1 MNANEKIKLTTPE
14 PPATAP
20 SAGHA
25 LRDIFYAV
33 KNYGIARHLLLYIII
48 FSSFVTLL
56 ATSLQ
61 LYTDYQRDLDVINS
75 RLNEIEGGYIG
86 SISAS
91 LWNLDIKQLE
101 LQLDGIKHLPDIKAV
116 EIREHNEEFSKPLH
130 LIRGEKST
138 RNIIV
143 RTYPILHNVSGETRE
158 IGTLTI
164 QVSLTEVYQRLWD
177 KAIVILLSQGI
188 KTFLVSLFTLYIFY
202 YLVTHHLTTIANFL
216 RNFDV
221 EKEPQKLAL
230 RRKTSSR
237 EDELDLVVK
246 AFNNLSQDLHQA
258 YENLRD
264 TNKRLAEDNIARRKA
279 EEEVNRLNAVLEQR
293 VRQRTAELEAANKEL
308 GTFCYSVSHD
318 LRAPLRRIEGFRRIL
333 CEEYEERLEEKGR
346 HYLSRI
352 EVGTREM
359 AEMIDSFLRLSRATQ
374 GEMAVQRV
382 NISEQVSEIFN
393 RIQEREPQRQI
404 RLISEP
410 DIYADV
416 DKRFF
421 DALLNNLLDN
431 AWKYSRHQQNAKI
444 VFGITLLNEETVYY
458 ISDNG
463 VGFDMAYADRLFSP
477 FNRLHKAEEFD
488 GVGIGLATVQRI
500 IARHGGRIWAQSTP
514 GEGATFYFTLWSRN
528 KESGHGNNF
537 VSGGQS

>member
-1 MNANEKIKLTTPE
+1 MNANEPIKTHSQEALNS
-14 PPATAP
+14 P
-20 SAGHA
+20 SVGRSW
-25 LRDIFYAV
+25 RDIFYAV
-33 KNYGIARHLLLYIII
+33 KNYGIARRLLLYIII
-48 FSSFVTLL
+48 FSSGVTLL
-56 ATSLQ
+56 ATSWQ

-116 EIREHNEEFSKPLH
+116 EIQEHSEEFSKPLH
-130 LIRGEKST
+130 LLRGEKDT

-143 RTYPILHNVSGETRE
+143 RDYPIIHNVSGEVRE

-202 YLVTHHLTTIANFL
+202 YLVTHHLTTIARFL

-221 EKEPQKLAL
+221 EKEPQKLYL
-230 RRKTSSR
+230 HRKSNAR

-264 TNKRLAEDNIARRKA
+264 TNKRLEEDNIARRKA

-308 GTFCYSVSHD
+308 GAFCYSVSHD

-333 CEEYEERLEEKGR
+333 SEEYRDDLGEKGR

-352 EVGTREM
+352 EAGTREM

-374 GEMAVQRV
+374 GEMDVQRV
-382 NISEQVSEIFN
+382 NSSEQVTDVIN
-393 RIQEREPQRQI
+393 RIQERESNRQI
-404 RLISEP
+404 TLKIEP
-410 DIYADV
+410 DIFADV

-421 DALLNNLLDN
+421 EVLLTNLLDN
-431 AWKYSRHQQNAKI
+431 AWKYSRHQENAKI
-444 VFGITLLNEETVYY
+444 VFGVTLLNEETVYY

-500 IARHGGRIWAQSTP
+500 VARHGGRIWTQSAP
-514 GEGATFYFTLWSRN
+514 
-528 KESGHGNNF
+528 
-537 VSGGQS
+537 

>member
-1 MNANEKIKLTTPE
+1 MNANEKITVNIPRPSTE
-14 PPATAP
+14 SMAP
-20 SAGHA
+20 KHSLSG
-25 LRDIFYAV
+25 IVNAV
-33 KNYGIARHLLLYIII
+33 KNYGIARRLLLYIII

-61 LYTDYQRDLDVINS
+61 LYTDYQRDLDVING
-75 RLNEIEGGYIG
+75 RLNEIEGSYIG

-116 EIREHNEEFSKPLH
+116 EVKERNEEFSKPLH
-130 LIRGEKST
+130 LLRGEPAT
-138 RNIIV
+138 RNFIV
-143 RTYPILHNVSGETRE
+143 RNYPIIHQVSGEQRE
-158 IGTLTI
+158 IGTLSI

-188 KTFLVSLFTLYIFY
+188 KTFLVSLFTLYIFF
-202 YLVTHHLTTIANFL
+202 YLVTHHLTAIAHFLKNF
-216 RNFDV
+216 NV
-221 EKEPQKLAL
+221 EREPQRLVL
-230 RRKTSSR
+230 HRRRATR
-237 EDELDLVVK
+237 EDELDQVVK
-246 AFNNLSQDLHQA
+246 AFNNLSQDLHAA

-264 TNKRLAEDNIARRKA
+264 TNKRLEEDNIARRKA

-333 CEEYEERLEEKGR
+333 SEEYESRLEEKGR
-346 HYLSRI
+346 HYLTRI

-359 AEMIDSFLRLSRATQ
+359 AEMIDSFLRLSRTTQ
-374 GEMAVQRV
+374 GEMVVQRV
-382 NISEQVSEIFN
+382 NLSEQIVDIFN
-393 RIQEREPQRQI
+393 RIQERDPQRHVELVI
-404 RLISEP
+404 KP
-410 DIYADV
+410 DVYADV

-421 DALLNNLLDN
+421 DVLLTNLLDN
-431 AWKYSRHQQNAKI
+431 AWKYSRHQENAKI
-444 VFGITLLNEETVYY
+444 VFGITLRNEEVVYY
-458 ISDNG
+458 VSDNG

-500 IARHGGRIWAQSTP
+500 IARHGGHIWAQSTP
-514 GEGATFYFTLWSRN
+514 GEGATFYFTLWSRD
-528 KESGHGNNF
+528 KESGHGNNL
-537 VSGGQS
+537 VSGRQS

>member
-1 MNANEKIKLTTPE
+1 MNANEPIKTHSQEALNS
-14 PPATAP
+14 P
-20 SAGHA
+20 SVGRSW
-25 LRDIFYAV
+25 RDIFYAV
-33 KNYGIARHLLLYIII
+33 KNYGIARRLLLYIII
-48 FSSFVTLL
+48 FSSGVTLL
-56 ATSLQ
+56 ATSWQ

-116 EIREHNEEFSKPLH
+116 EIQEHSEEFSKPLH
-130 LIRGEKST
+130 LLRGEKDT

-143 RTYPILHNVSGETRE
+143 RDYPIIHNVSGEVRE

-202 YLVTHHLTTIANFL
+202 YLVTHHLTTIARFL
-216 RNFDV
+216 RNFNV
-221 EKEPQKLAL
+221 EKEPQKLYL
-230 RRKTSSR
+230 HRKSNAR

-264 TNKRLAEDNIARRKA
+264 TNKRLEEDNIARRKA

-308 GTFCYSVSHD
+308 GAFCYSVSHD

-333 CEEYEERLEEKGR
+333 SEEYRDDLGEKGR

-352 EVGTREM
+352 EAGTREM

-374 GEMAVQRV
+374 GEMDVQRV
-382 NISEQVSEIFN
+382 NISEQVTDVIN
-393 RIQEREPQRQI
+393 RIQERESNRQI
-404 RLISEP
+404 TLKIEP
-410 DIYADV
+410 DIFADV

-421 DALLNNLLDN
+421 EVLLTNLLDN
-431 AWKYSRHQQNAKI
+431 AWKYSRHQENAKI
-444 VFGITLLNEETVYY
+444 VFGVTLLNEETVYY

-500 IARHGGRIWAQSTP
+500 VARHGGRIWTQSAP

-528 KESGHGNNF
+528 KESGHGNNI

>member
-1 MNANEKIKLTTPE
+1 MNANEPIKTHSQEALNS
-14 PPATAP
+14 P
-20 SAGHA
+20 SVGRSW
-25 LRDIFYAV
+25 RDIFYAV
-33 KNYGIARHLLLYIII
+33 KNYGIARRLLLYIII
-48 FSSFVTLL
+48 FSSGVTLL
-56 ATSLQ
+56 ATSWQ

-116 EIREHNEEFSKPLH
+116 EIQEHSEEFSKPLH
-130 LIRGEKST
+130 LLRGEKDT

-143 RTYPILHNVSGETRE
+143 RDYPIIHNVSGEVRE

-202 YLVTHHLTTIANFL
+202 YLVTHHLTTIARFL

-221 EKEPQKLAL
+221 EKEPQKLYL
-230 RRKTSSR
+230 HRKSNAR

-264 TNKRLAEDNIARRKA
+264 TNKRLEEDNIARRKA

-308 GTFCYSVSHD
+308 GAFCYSVSHD

-333 CEEYEERLEEKGR
+333 SEEYRDDLGEKGR

-352 EVGTREM
+352 EAGTREM

-374 GEMAVQRV
+374 GEMDVQRV
-382 NISEQVSEIFN
+382 NISEQVTDVIN
-393 RIQEREPQRQI
+393 RIQERESTRQI
-404 RLISEP
+404 TLKIEP
-410 DIYADV
+410 DIFADV

-421 DALLNNLLDN
+421 EVLLTNLLDN
-431 AWKYSRHQQNAKI
+431 AWKYSRHQENAKI
-444 VFGITLLNEETVYY
+444 VFGVTLLNEETVYY

-500 IARHGGRIWAQSTP
+500 VARHGGRIWTQSAP

-528 KESGHGNNF
+528 KESGHGNNI

>member
-1 MNANEKIKLTTPE
+1 MNANQHINVNSPGPRIK
-14 PPATAP
+14 AP
-20 SAGHA
+20 SAGRSI
-25 LRDIFYAV
+25 RDIFYAL
-33 KNYGIARHLLLYIII
+33 KNYGIARRLLLYIII
-48 FSSFVTLL
+48 FSSGVTLI
-56 ATSLQ
+56 ATSWQ

-116 EIREHNEEFSKPLH
+116 EIHERNEEFSKPLH
-130 LIRGEKST
+130 LLRGEKGT

-143 RTYPILHNVSGETRE
+143 RDYPIIHNVSGEIRE

-202 YLVTHHLTTIANFL
+202 YLVTHHLTTIAKFL

-221 EKEPQKLAL
+221 EKEPQKLSL
-230 RRKTSSR
+230 HRKPSPR

-264 TNKRLAEDNIARRKA
+264 TNKRLEEDNIARRKA

-333 CEEYEERLEEKGR
+333 REEYEEKLGEKGR

-352 EVGTREM
+352 EAGTREM

-374 GEMAVQRV
+374 GEMVVQTI
-382 NISEQVSEIFN
+382 NISDQVNDVLN
-393 RIQEREPQRQI
+393 RIQEREPHRQI
-404 RLISEP
+404 MLIIEP
-410 DIYADV
+410 DVYADV

-421 DALLNNLLDN
+421 DVLLNNLLDN
-431 AWKYSRHQQNAKI
+431 AWKYSRHQEISKI
-444 VFGITLLNEETVYY
+444 VFGVTLLNDETVYY

-500 IARHGGRIWAQSTP
+500 VARHGGRIWTQSAP

>member
-1 MNANEKIKLTTPE
+1 MNANEPIKTHSQEALNS
-14 PPATAP
+14 P
-20 SAGHA
+20 SVGRSW
-25 LRDIFYAV
+25 RDIFYAV
-33 KNYGIARHLLLYIII
+33 KNYGIARRLLLYIII
-48 FSSFVTLL
+48 FSSGVTLL
-56 ATSLQ
+56 ATSWQ

-116 EIREHNEEFSKPLH
+116 EIQEHSEEFSKPLH
-130 LIRGEKST
+130 LLRGEKDT

-143 RTYPILHNVSGETRE
+143 RDYPIIHNVSGEVRE

-202 YLVTHHLTTIANFL
+202 YLVTHHLTTIARFL

-221 EKEPQKLAL
+221 EKEPQKLYL
-230 RRKTSSR
+230 HRKSNAR

-264 TNKRLAEDNIARRKA
+264 TNKRLEEDNIARRKA

-308 GTFCYSVSHD
+308 GAFCYSVSHD

-333 CEEYEERLEEKGR
+333 SEEYRDDLGEKGR

-352 EVGTREM
+352 EAGTREM

-374 GEMAVQRV
+374 GEMDVQRV
-382 NISEQVSEIFN
+382 NISEQVTDVIN
-393 RIQEREPQRQI
+393 RIQERESNRQI
-404 RLISEP
+404 TLKIEP
-410 DIYADV
+410 DIFADV

-421 DALLNNLLDN
+421 EVLLTNLLDN
-431 AWKYSRHQQNAKI
+431 AWKYSRHQENAKI
-444 VFGITLLNEETVYY
+444 VFGVTLLNEETVYY

-500 IARHGGRIWAQSTP
+500 VARHGGRIWTQSAP

-528 KESGHGNNF
+528 KESGHGNNI

>member
-1 MNANEKIKLTTPE
+1 MNANEPIKTHSQEALNS
-14 PPATAP
+14 P
-20 SAGHA
+20 SVGRSW
-25 LRDIFYAV
+25 RDIFYAV
-33 KNYGIARHLLLYIII
+33 KNYGIARRLLLYIII
-48 FSSFVTLL
+48 FSSGVTLL
-56 ATSLQ
+56 ATSWQ

-116 EIREHNEEFSKPLH
+116 EIQEHSEEFSKPLH
-130 LIRGEKST
+130 LLRGEKDT

-143 RTYPILHNVSGETRE
+143 RDYPIIHNVSGEVRK

-202 YLVTHHLTTIANFL
+202 YLVTHHLTTIARFL

-221 EKEPQKLAL
+221 EKEPQKLYL
-230 RRKTSSR
+230 HRKSNAR

-264 TNKRLAEDNIARRKA
+264 TNKRLEEDNIARRKA

-308 GTFCYSVSHD
+308 GAFCYSVSHD

-333 CEEYEERLEEKGR
+333 SEEYRDNLGEKGR

-352 EVGTREM
+352 EAGTREM

-374 GEMAVQRV
+374 GEMDVQRV
-382 NISEQVSEIFN
+382 NISEQVTDVIN
-393 RIQEREPQRQI
+393 RIQERESNRQI
-404 RLISEP
+404 TLKIEP
-410 DIYADV
+410 DIFADV

-421 DALLNNLLDN
+421 EVLLTNLLDN
-431 AWKYSRHQQNAKI
+431 AWKYSRHQENAKI
-444 VFGITLLNEETVYY
+444 VFGVTLLNEETVYY

-500 IARHGGRIWAQSTP
+500 VARHGGRIWTQSAP

-528 KESGHGNNF
+528 KESGHGNNI

>member
-1 MNANEKIKLTTPE
+1 MNANQRINVNSPDPRIK
-14 PPATAP
+14 AP
-20 SAGHA
+20 SAGRSI
-25 LRDIFYAV
+25 RDIFHAL
-33 KNYGIARHLLLYIII
+33 KNYGIARRLLLYIII
-48 FSSFVTLL
+48 FSSGVTLI
-56 ATSLQ
+56 ATSWQ

-116 EIREHNEEFSKPLH
+116 EIHERNEEFSKPLH
-130 LIRGEKST
+130 LLRGEKGT

-143 RTYPILHNVSGETRE
+143 RDYPIIHNVSGEIRE

-202 YLVTHHLTTIANFL
+202 YLVTHHLTTIAKFL

-221 EKEPQKLAL
+221 EKEPQKLSL
-230 RRKTSSR
+230 HRKPSPR

-264 TNKRLAEDNIARRKA
+264 TNKRLEEDNIARRKA

-333 CEEYEERLEEKGR
+333 REEYEEKLGEKGR

-352 EVGTREM
+352 EAGTREM

-374 GEMAVQRV
+374 GEMVVQTI
-382 NISEQVSEIFN
+382 NISEQVNDVLN
-393 RIQEREPQRQI
+393 RIQEREPHRQI
-404 RLISEP
+404 MLIIEP
-410 DIYADV
+410 DVYADV

-421 DALLNNLLDN
+421 DVLLNNLLDN
-431 AWKYSRHQQNAKI
+431 AWKYSRHQEISKI
-444 VFGITLLNEETVYY
+444 VFGVTLLNDETVYY

-500 IARHGGRIWAQSTP
+500 VARHGGRIWTQSAP